1 MRHADKRSKL
11 NRFTS
16 WNKATLNSLAR
27 NIVIHQSIKTTMARA
42 KAVRPLVEK
51 LVYLA
56 KKNTLSAKRQA
67 FQVLGSHSLVSV
79 FFKDAKA
86 LFEKRQSG
94 FTRII
99 SLKKRRGDN
108 AQLVVFEL
116 TERKIKEPKKQKKTK
131 EIVPE
136 PNVEEVKTHQ
146 PKERKEETKKPAK
159 KFLGGIKKIFKKE
172 RDSL

>member
-27 NIVIHQSIKTTMARA
+27 NIVIHQRIKTTMARA

-56 KKNTLSAKRQA
+56 KQNTLSAKRQA

-131 EIVPE
+131 EIAPE
-136 PNVEEVKTHQ
+136 PNVEEIKTHQ

>member
-27 NIVIHQSIKTTMARA
+27 NIVIHQSITTTISRA
-42 KAVRPLVEK
+42 KAVRPLVER
-51 LVYLA
+51 LVSLA
-56 KKNTLSAKRQA
+56 KENTLAAKRQA
-67 FQVLGSHSLVSV
+67 FRILGSHNLVSG
-79 FFKDAKA
+79 
-86 LFEKRQSG
+86 LFNDIGPLFDKRASG

-99 SLKKRRGDN
+99 NLKKRRGDN

-116 TERKIKEPKKQKKTK
+116 TERKIKEPKKQKKVK
-131 EIVPE
+131 EVTPE
-136 PNVEEVKTHQ
+136 PSVEETRPQQ
-146 PKERKEETKKPAK
+146 PKERKEEPKKPAK

>member
-1 MRHADKRSKL
+1 MRHANKRFKL

-27 NIVIHQSIKTTMARA
+27 SMIVHQAITTTLTRA
-42 KAVRPLVEK
+42 KASRPLVEK
-51 LVYLA
+51 LISLA
-56 KKNTLSAKRQA
+56 KKNTLIARRRA
-67 FQVLGSHSLVSV
+67 FRILGSHNLVS
-79 FFKDAKA
+79 K
-86 LFEKRQSG
+86 LFNDIGPLFDKRKSG

-99 SLKKRRGDN
+99 HLKRRRGDD
-108 AQLVVFEL
+108 AQLVLFEL

-131 EIVPE
+131 EVVLE
-136 PNVEEVKTHQ
+136 PRVEEAKPQQ
-146 PKERKEETKKPAK
+146 PRERREEPKKPAK